1 MRDPVRSRTR
11 VSAPPDTLRSA
22 LTRRATNIV
31 LSPGAHHALV
41 VSITPSRRAR
51 LASGRTQ
58 HIALS
63 TLPAPGAHLASG
75 GAQHISGNTLLSPGT
90 GRASRGGCGV
100 VVGGAVS
107 WPGTRLAFGRA
118 RHVVVASRRGTRLA
132 RLLVM
137 STFAGLGARLASGR
151 AQHFAGNT
159 PGARLVGGRCRS
171 LPRPL
176 AGRGRGS

>member
-31 LSPGAHHALV
+31 LSPGAHHASGRAHLALV
-41 VSITPSRRAR
+41 VIITPSRRAR

-75 GAQHISGNTLLSPGT
+75 RAQHI
-90 GRASRGGCGV
+90 
-100 VVGGAVS
+100 
-107 WPGTRLAFGRA
+107 
-118 RHVVVASRRGTRLA
+118 
-132 RLLVM
+132 
-137 STFAGLGARLASGR
+137 
-151 AQHFAGNT
+151 AGNT

>member
-75 GAQHISGNTLLSPGT
+75 GAQHISGNT
-90 GRASRGGCGV
+90 
-100 VVGGAVS
+100 
-107 WPGTRLAFGRA
+107 
-118 RHVVVASRRGTRLA
+118 
-132 RLLVM
+132 
-137 STFAGLGARLASGR
+137 
-151 AQHFAGNT
+151 

-176 AGRGRGS
+176 AGGGRGS